1 MSSDW
6 KIPSKLQPS
15 ATDYSFDLDHTLSSI
30 VVVKANVPADA
41 FTASILGTE
50 RIGSGAV
57 IRPDGLVLT
66 IGYLITEAE
75 SIWLVS
81 GDGRAVP
88 GHALAVDG
96 ETGFG
101 LVQPLGRLDL
111 PALDCGDPSR
121 LVVGDDVLL
130 AAAGGRSHSI
140 ATEIVVRQPFAGYWE
155 YLLDDAIFTA
165 PAHPMW
171 GGAALI
177 DDAGKLVGIGSLIL
191 QQADENGRRLDRNM
205 VVPVDLLT
213 PVLDPMI
220 RFGTTG
226 KPPRPWI
233 GFYAMENDDDDLV
246 IGGIADGGPADRGGL
261 HVGDELVALN
271 DHPVHDLAGVWT
283 QLWQSGPPGTLVAV
297 TVRRDGEIVTRNCQT
312 IDRATLLRSP
322 LLH

>member
-1 MSSDW
+1 MSTDW
-6 KIPSKLQPS
+6 KIPSKLQPTP
-15 ATDYSFDLDHTLSSI
+15 TDYSFDLDRALSA
-30 VVVKANVPADA
+30 VVTVKSNVPADA

-75 SIWLVS
+75 TIWLVS

-88 GHALAVDG
+88 GHALAVDA

-101 LVQPLGRLDL
+101 LVQPLGKLDL
-111 PALDCGDPSR
+111 PALECGDPAR
-121 LVVGDDVLL
+121 LAVGDDVLL
-130 AAAGGRSHSI
+130 AAAGGRTHTV

-177 DDAGKLVGIGSLIL
+177 DAQGKLAGIGSLIL
-191 QQADENGRRLDRNM
+191 QQADANGRRLDRNM
-205 VVPVDLLT
+205 VVPVNLLK
-213 PVLDPMI
+213 PVLDDVL
-220 RFGTTG
+220 RLGASG
-226 KPPRPWI
+226 RPPRPWI

-246 IGGIADGGPADRGGL
+246 IGGIAEGGPAERAGL
-261 HVGDELVALN
+261 QVGDEILAIN
-271 DHPVHDLAGVWT
+271 DHSVSDLASVWT
-283 QLWQSGPPGTLVAV
+283 HLWSAGPPGTRVAV
-297 TVRRDGEIVTRNCQT
+297 KVRRENETLVLHAQT
-312 IDRATLLRSP
+312 IDRNTLLRSP
-322 LLH
+322 SVH